1 MEINV
6 NKIPD
11 WNETVEISE
20 VQYPTEANEIVK
32 IPYEE
37 ADQKLVLLLDNGGE
51 EEGTVTIQPGEM
63 PMSGRSELVL
73 NIPAETAVAV
83 ALESG
88 RFKKKDGFVYAV
100 SSSELISFQ
109 LIAMP

>member
-1 MEINV
+1 MEIKV
-6 NKIPD
+6 NKIPA

-20 VQYPTEANEIVK
+20 VQYPTQANEVVK

-37 ADQKLVLLLDNGGE
+37 ADQKLVLLIDNGG

-63 PMSGRSELVL
+63 PMSGNSDYV
-73 NIPAETAVAV
+73 ITVPANKSIAV

-88 RFKKKDGFVYAV
+88 KFKKKDGFVHIVA
-100 SSSELISFQ
+100 SATTIGFQ

>member
-1 MEINV
+1 MEIKV

-20 VQYPTEANEIVK
+20 VQYPTEANEVVK

-37 ADQKLVLLLDNGGE
+37 ADQKLVLLIDNGG

-73 NIPAETAVAV
+73 HIPAETAIAVAV
-83 ALESG
+83 ESG

-100 SSSELISFQ
+100 PSSELIGFQ